1 MSSEVHDS
9 HPGELG
15 RSDDDDSRQSVVT
28 VRLDVPAEESPN
40 ILQNIAQT
48 MYWRAQRIFKEKQM
62 LPKMAK
68 RNLPQSSH
76 TGLIEILPLRF
87 LGVGRATDF
96 HFLHN
101 RLLQNNLRSWNVKKN
116 DDDEAYKEVEEYF
129 NLKEVP
135 VLPLNTLRIRFGC
148 TPLYLLELALSVP

>member
-1 MSSEVHDS
+1 
-9 HPGELG
+9 
-15 RSDDDDSRQSVVT
+15 
-28 VRLDVPAEESPN
+28 
-40 ILQNIAQT
+40 
-48 MYWRAQRIFKEKQM
+48 
-62 LPKMAK
+62 MAK
-68 RNLPQSSH
+68 IKLPQSSH

-96 HFLHN
+96 HLLIN